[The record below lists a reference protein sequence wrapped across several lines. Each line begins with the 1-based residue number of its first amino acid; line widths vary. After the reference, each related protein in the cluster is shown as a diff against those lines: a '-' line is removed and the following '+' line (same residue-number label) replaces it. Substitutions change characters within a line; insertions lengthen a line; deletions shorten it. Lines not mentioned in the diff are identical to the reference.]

1 MKTPWTGRLLPQA
14 ESAAL
19 ASLIR
24 LLSNAELKRHTFPGT
39 EKLTAVRAHQAGLRS
54 TQPSAQPD
62 GAGEEP
68 QGGGDSCQWGP
79 RASVKLTSPSSSS
92 ITPINPA
99 GPQNPSLKAHLWAE
113 FCHSKWAQKQ
123 EGPPLHPHPEARPLR
138 PGQRKVGSSL
148 TSSGSR
154 RTLILLMFQR
164 ECRPPPG
171 GGGSKG
177 GWPRAQVL
185 RLAVT

>member
-24 LLSNAELKRHTFPGT
+24 LRLLSNAEFKRHTFPGT

-68 QGGGDSCQWGP
+68 RGVGILANGGP
-79 RASVKLTSPSSSS
+79 
-92 ITPINPA
+92 
-99 GPQNPSLKAHLWAE
+99 GPQ
-113 FCHSKWAQKQ
+113 
-123 EGPPLHPHPEARPLR
+123 
-138 PGQRKVGSSL
+138 
-148 TSSGSR
+148 
-154 RTLILLMFQR
+154 
-164 ECRPPPG
+164 
-171 GGGSKG
+171 
-177 GWPRAQVL
+177 
-185 RLAVT
+185 